1 MRKIESLMC
10 QAIANNQDWRLAN
23 TKVVNTSEGYSH
35 VYLHNNHIATVKANS
50 ALLFDGGWQTVTTKS
65 RLNAILDGLGQFSVG
80 VFQQNWC
87 WFVNTPRGGTEP
99 FYDGFEIAW

>member
-1 MRKIESLMC
+1 MRKIEREMNE
-10 QAIANNQDWRLAN
+10 AIRTRQYWSKDN
-23 TKVVNTSEGYSH
+23 TRVEISPLGNAH
-35 VYLHNNHIATVKANS
+35 VFLHNNHIATVKANS

-65 RLNAILDGLGQFSVG
+65 RLNAILDGLGQMGVG